1 MWKCCFRRNDLI
13 VLWLNLPANTV
24 AVSESGLGI
33 LGMVKNS
40 FNAQDVTLD
49 VSLHVLYTCTWVI

>member
-1 MWKCCFRRNDLI
+1 MV